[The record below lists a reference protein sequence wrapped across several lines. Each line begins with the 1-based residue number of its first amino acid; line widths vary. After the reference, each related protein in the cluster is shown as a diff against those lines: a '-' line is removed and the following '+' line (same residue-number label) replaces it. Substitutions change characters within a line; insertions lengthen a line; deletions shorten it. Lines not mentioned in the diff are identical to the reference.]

1 VQSQGDDEAHG
12 GADVRQLSGKAGWSD
27 GLRIGRTDIDADHK
41 AFFELSDM
49 LECALNNEDIDTG
62 FIDCV
67 VEVLRQY
74 VDGNFFREEVLMV
87 DFKCQEWVQDHINR
101 HNTFRRIVYG
111 LARGAKRGSRAS
123 IATLSKVCKSWI
135 LEHIIA
141 YDSKLRL
148 MSNFRSPAQRQK
160 VAEARVGIDLVIL

>member
-1 VQSQGDDEAHG
+1 M
-12 GADVRQLSGKAGWSD
+12 RQLSERAGWSD

-62 FIDCV
+62 FIDYV

-74 VDGNFFREEVLMV
+74 VNGHFSREEDLMSG
-87 DFKCQEWVQDHINR
+87 FECQEWVKDHINR

-111 LARGAKRGSRAS
+111 LARGANRGSRAS
-123 IATLSKVCKSWI
+123 IATLSKVCKSWM

-148 MSNFRSPAQRQK
+148 MPNFRSPAQRQK
-160 VAEARVGIDLVIL
+160 VAEAPPVSIA